1 MPSSLVSQVAILTQ
15 ALASVNDAFPGSPYA
30 GPTNQAYYGSQV
42 GARFALGN
50 DDPIITRQSALF
62 GGMFQYVQFF
72 ATQTATPTVGNI
84 AFWQADTTYVVTSDE
99 PSGVSD
105 IAGIIVSAT
114 AKGNYGLIQIDGKV
128 AINFRATITKA
139 TPAIGDL
146 VLAAALG
153 AGVDNAKADVL
164 ADATSLTS
172 VQMRHVLGIAVV
184 APVSGA
190 AKAVRLGAGVGQ
202 RMNF

>member
-1 MPSSLVSQVAILTQ
+1 MPSNLVSQVDILT
-15 ALASVNDAFPGSPYA
+15 ASIPKINDAFPGSSYA
-30 GPTNQAYYGSQV
+30 GPTNQATYGSQV

-50 DDPIITRQSALF
+50 DDPMITRQSALF
-62 GGMFQYVQFF
+62 GGMFQYVQFY
-72 ATQTATPTVGNI
+72 ASQTATPTIGNI
-84 AFWQADTTYVVTSDE
+84 AFWQTDTTYVVTSDE
-99 PSGVSD
+99 PTGVSD
-105 IAGIIVSAT
+105 IAGILVSAPT
-114 AKGNYGLIQIDGKV
+114 KGNYGVIQIDGKV

-146 VLAAALG
+146 VLAAAAG

-164 ADATSLTS
+164 ADATNITS
-172 VQMRHVLGIAVV
+172 VQFRHVLGIAVV
-184 APVSGA
+184 APVGGS